1 MFIKIHGTRIN
12 TDKIVYYYAKPKT
25 EYTCFTI
32 FISFSSN
39 WQEECPYGFDDE
51 NEGLHMLTTLDMI
64 CAVKGENNVRAKN
77 TL

>member
-1 MFIKIHGTRIN
+1 MFINIHGTRIN

-25 EYTCFTI
+25 ECTCFAI

-39 WQEECPYGFDDE
+39 LEEEYPYGFDDE
-51 NEGLHMLTTLDMI
+51 NEGLSVLAQLDAI
-64 CAVKGENNVRAKN
+64 CEIKGENNVRAKN